1 MILIIDLGPPGGDT
15 ATAVALF
22 NFSSQNPDELAIS
35 ENEELTI
42 LLGQCDEEG
51 WLMAMNSRGEKG
63 YIPENY
69 LEIRNMP
76 TQQDRTGDGDSSR
89 ASFQHQVPFLLWMS
103 SSHDMEG
110 GAPCSILHLA

>member
-1 MILIIDLGPPGGDT
+1 MAYGVIQTLVSRQKDFTKEQLLYLFVLHPGAPAENV
-15 ATAVALF
+15 ATAIALF
-22 NFSSQNPDELAIS
+22 TFSSQNPDELAII

-69 LEIRNMP
+69 LEIKHMP
-76 TQQDRTGDGDSSR
+76 ANASFDGDK
-89 ASFQHQVPFLLWMS
+89 ASIQHQV
-103 SSHDMEG
+103 
-110 GAPCSILHLA
+110 SIFFNS